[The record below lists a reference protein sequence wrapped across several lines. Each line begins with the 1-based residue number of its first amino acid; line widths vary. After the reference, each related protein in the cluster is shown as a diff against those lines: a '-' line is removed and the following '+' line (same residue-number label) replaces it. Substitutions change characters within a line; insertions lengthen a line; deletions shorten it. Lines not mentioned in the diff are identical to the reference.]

1 MSRKV
6 KIVVGLLIVLVLGA
20 AAIVLFL
27 SYQIRKSFP
36 ITSGTIVISG
46 LDQEVSV
53 SRDEFGVPHIE
64 ATNEHDLMFAT
75 GFVHAQDRLWQMDLS
90 RRAGEGRLSEI
101 FGGATVPFDRLFR
114 IVGIRRICEEIDKSL
129 SPSSRNRLQWYADGV
144 NAFIATHKG
153 KYPVEFDLLRYDPEP
168 WEPVHSIIVGKMMA
182 WQLNLSWWTD
192 LTYGALLE
200 RVGLAKTLE
209 IYPSFPVD
217 VAPIVLSGSAKV
229 SGMLEF
235 LKTAQLF
242 VEFQGAEGMLGGSNA
257 WVIAPSL
264 SASGKVILAND
275 THLQL
280 QVSSTWYELHLRAP
294 GYDVSGMSLAGVPGV
309 VAGHNQHIAWG
320 LTNVMADDADFY
332 IEKIDSSDPTQYE
345 YDGALRPIQ
354 TREEEIHVKG
364 DSIVPVLIRST
375 HHGPIVTDISASLQQ
390 VQYPFV
396 ASMRWTGSEIS
407 DEVEA
412 FNTIDRATNWDG
424 FIGGVKQFTGP
435 GQNFVYGDTDGNI
448 GYWCG
453 VKLPIRA
460 TKQSVFPQP
469 GWTSATE
476 WKGFVPFDKLPH
488 LYNPPEGFIATANN
502 KIADDSYPYHISD
515 LWEPPS
521 RIVRLREV
529 LGRRDVFSVEDFERL
544 QNDKFSYL
552 AKELVPIILAAC
564 RDNTRNGPDEQ
575 QVFEYL
581 HNWNFVFAKED
592 IATAIFQELFVKLL
606 ENIYKDEMGDEL
618 YHDFVILA
626 NVPIRVTTRLLHER
640 TSSWFDDV
648 RTEVAET
655 RDDIIRKSLQEAIA
669 ALKDRFGTE
678 MKMWRWGDLHTV
690 TLRHPFSLGFPK
702 PLNKLFM
709 IGPFPYGGGPTTLV
723 SGNYSYNN
731 PFEVTVGASFRMIVD
746 FARPQEAKRVL
757 PTGQSGQVL
766 HKHFDDQTQLWLN
779 GAYRTVRVDSAST
792 AMESWEHLTLE
803 PGR

>member
-20 AAIVLFL
+20 VAIVLFF

-36 ITSGTIVISG
+36 VTSGTIAVSG
-46 LDQEVSV
+46 LGQEVSV
-53 SRDEFGVPHIE
+53 SRDEFGVPHIV
-64 ATNEHDLMFAT
+64 ASNEHDLMFAI

-101 FGGATVPFDRLFR
+101 FGVATVPFDRMFR
-114 IVGIRRICEEIDKSL
+114 IVGIKGICEEIDKAI
-129 SPSSRNRLQWYADGV
+129 SPASRDKLQWYADGV
-144 NAFIATHKG
+144 NAFIVAHKG
-153 KYPVEFDLLRYDPEP
+153 KYPAEFDLLRYDPEP
-168 WEPVHSIIVGKMMA
+168 WKPVHSIIVGKMMA

-192 LTYGALLE
+192 LTYGALLD

-209 IYPSFPVD
+209 IYPSFPAD
-217 VAPIVLSGSAKV
+217 VAPIVPSSSTKV

-242 VEFQGAEGMLGGSNA
+242 TEFQGSGGMLGGSNA
-257 WVIAPSL
+257 WVIAPSR

-280 QVSSTWYELHLRAP
+280 QVPSTWYELQLRGP
-294 GYDVSGMSLAGVPGV
+294 GYEVSGMSLPGVPGV

-332 IEKIDSSDPTQYE
+332 IEKVDSIDPTKYV
-345 YDGALRPIQ
+345 YDGASLPIQ
-354 TREEEIHVKG
+354 VREEEIRVKG
-364 DSIVPVLIRST
+364 DSVVPILIRST
-375 HHGPIVTDISASLQQ
+375 HHGPIVTDISTSLQQ
-390 VQYPFV
+390 VHYPFV
-396 ASMRWTGSEIS
+396 ASMRWTGSETS
-407 DEVEA
+407 DQAGA
-412 FNTIDRATNWDG
+412 FNAINRATNWG
-424 FIGGVKQFTGP
+424 EFIAGVKQFTGP
-435 GQNFVYGDTDGNI
+435 GQNFVYGDVDGNI

-453 VKLPIRA
+453 VKLPIRS
-460 TKQSVFPQP
+460 TEQGVFPQP

-476 WKGFVPFDKLPH
+476 WKGFVPFDELPH

-502 KIADDSYPYHISD
+502 KIVDDSYPYHISD

-521 RIVRLREV
+521 RIIRLREI

-552 AKELVPIILAAC
+552 AKELVPIIVAAC
-564 RDNTRNGPDEQ
+564 HDNTLNGSDDQ

-581 HNWNFVFAKED
+581 RNWHFVFAKED

-626 NVPIRVTTRLLHER
+626 NVPIRVTTRLLDEG

-648 RTEVAET
+648 RTERVET
-655 RDDIIRKSLQEAIA
+655 RDDIIRRSLKEAIA
-669 ALKDRFGTE
+669 ALKQRFGNE

-690 TLRHPFSLGFPK
+690 TLKHPFSLGFPE
-702 PLNKLFM
+702 PLNRLFM

-731 PFEVTVGASFRMIVD
+731 PFEVTVGASFRQIVD
-746 FARPQEAKRVL
+746 FAKPDEVRSVL
-757 PTGQSGQVL
+757 PTGQSGQVF
-766 HKHFDDQTQLWLN
+766 HKHFNDQTQLWLN
-779 GAYRTVRVDSAST
+779 GAYRTVHLDSASAT
-792 AMESWEHLTLE
+792 LESWEHLSLE
-803 PGR
+803 PAR